1 MTFTAAKLSLSKL
14 WELLALPVITSWKL
28 SSCWSCTRTK
38 EAIPLPLAVVQALEE
53 AFSDT
58 CGEDRW
64 FLGALLV
71 AVWGGLRW
79 SDLQRVDLASLVLW
93 DNAVCGWCWR
103 TKSSKKGMP
112 FALVRCGLK
121 SADWGLHVFNYI
133 VTVRASSP
141 LQDFWLA
148 YNGHPMS
155 YSMALPQFRR
165 VLCCYAALTQDEAMR
180 FTLHSLKA
188 TLLCWAGSSG
198 VEETAWSAQGH
209 HRAAGASGCVAKY
222 SRDDVVPQL
231 RCQRVLLKALA
242 EGWVPHIPLERG
254 MERLHLA
261 SQHHQVTGIVQP
273 GPSVVREAG
282 EVADDSSAT
291 SHSDSDSDSGASS
304 DTECV
309 SDLDAEE
316 EKQSGWKGPWMLN
329 VLSGIIAHRACMI
342 QGKKQAEVALA
353 CRPGACLHDGYQ
365 QWDTDPCLVGF
376 MPCRHRGCHLAVTSF
391 DS

>member
-1 MTFTAAKLSLSKL
+1 MPEPQLWINYLIFCNLWLMRRAKIVEKKQKNYSVGILCAMTYTAAKLSLSKL

-53 AFSDT
+53 AFLNT
-58 CGEDRW
+58 CGEDHW

-79 SDLQRVDLASLVLW
+79 SDHQRVDLASLVLW

-112 FALVRCGLK
+112 IALIRCGLK

-133 VTVRASSP
+133 ATVRASSP

-155 YSMALPQFRR
+155 YAMALPQFRR

-188 TLLCWAGSSG
+188 TLLCAGCLG
-198 VEETAWSAQGH
+198 VEETVRSAQ
-209 HRAAGASGCVAKY
+209 AS
-222 SRDDVVPQL
+222 R
-231 RCQRVLLKALA
+231 RRV
-242 EGWVPHIPLERG
+242 R
-254 MERLHLA
+254 
-261 SQHHQVTGIVQP
+261 S
-273 GPSVVREAG
+273 
-282 EVADDSSAT
+282 
-291 SHSDSDSDSGASS
+291 
-304 DTECV
+304 C
-309 SDLDAEE
+309 
-316 EKQSGWKGPWMLN
+316 
-329 VLSGIIAHRACMI
+329 
-342 QGKKQAEVALA
+342 GKV
-353 CRPGACLHDGYQ
+353 
-365 QWDTDPCLVGF
+365 
-376 MPCRHRGCHLAVTSF
+376 
-391 DS
+391 